1 MIGIAVDI
9 SISKHRCSINMV
21 YEEINNIE
29 RYRKVIKNEGV

>member
-9 SISKHRCSINMV
+9 SISKHKRSINMI

-29 RYRKVIKNEGV
+29 RYRRVIKNE